1 MGQSKKV
8 IMDTINMILDDDAST
23 ELSAL
28 HQIDVHLV
36 AQAMKF
42 AIRYSEQTLV
52 TYADYESLYIEQG
65 TDWVVLHDRPRAFI
79 RTMILTY
86 PYFFYCN

>member
-23 ELSAL
+23 ELSVL
-28 HQIDVHLV
+28 HQIDIHLV
-36 AQAMKF
+36 AQAMKS

-65 TDWVVLHDRPRAFI
+65 IHPAVRHVS
-79 RTMILTY
+79 
-86 PYFFYCN
+86 FFQTAQ

>member
-1 MGQSKKV
+1 MTSNGNLGLTTKGILRQVQMGQSKKV

-28 HQIDVHLV
+28 RQIDVHLI

-65 TDWVVLHDRPRAFI
+65 TDPTAR
-79 RTMILTY
+79 
-86 PYFFYCN
+86 